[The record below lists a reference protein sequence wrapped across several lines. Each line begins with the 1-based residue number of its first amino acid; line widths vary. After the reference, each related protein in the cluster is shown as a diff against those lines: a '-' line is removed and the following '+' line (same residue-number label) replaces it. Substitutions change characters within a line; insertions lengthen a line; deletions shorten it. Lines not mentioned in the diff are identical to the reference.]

1 LWYAVAAPSIELVGG
16 TGLRETI
23 TVRSKDMAEHMTTE
37 ALRKDLANV
46 MRDAEALM
54 KASAGHGG
62 EKVDEARTRILE
74 SLESAKR
81 RLLEVERSAVR
92 QGEEAVV
99 ATEKYVKS
107 NPWQS
112 VGIAAGV
119 GLILGVLL
127 ARR

>member
-1 LWYAVAAPSIELVGG
+1 
-16 TGLRETI
+16 
-23 TVRSKDMAEHMTTE
+23 MAEHMTTQ
-37 ALRKDLANV
+37 ALRTDLANV

-62 EKVDEARTRILE
+62 EKVDEARNRILE

-92 QGEEAVV
+92 QGEEAVA
-99 ATEKYVKS
+99 ATEQYVKS

>member
-1 LWYAVAAPSIELVGG
+1 
-16 TGLRETI
+16 
-23 TVRSKDMAEHMTTE
+23 MAEHISTQ
-37 ALRKDLANV
+37 ALRTDLANV

-62 EKVDEARTRILE
+62 EKVDEARNRILE

-92 QGEEAVV
+92 HGDEAVA

>member
-1 LWYAVAAPSIELVGG
+1 MTEHVSTAAL
-16 TGLRETI
+16 
-23 TVRSKDMAEHMTTE
+23 KA
-37 ALRKDLANV
+37 DLAAV

-54 KASAGHGG
+54 KASADTGG
-62 EKVDEARTRILE
+62 EKVNEARTRIRE

-81 RLLEVERSAVR
+81 RLIEAERSAVR
-92 QGEEAVV
+92 HGEEAVT
-99 ATEKYVKS
+99 ATEDHIKR

-119 GLILGVLL
+119 GLVIGVLL

>member
-1 LWYAVAAPSIELVGG
+1 MTEHVSTAAL
-16 TGLRETI
+16 
-23 TVRSKDMAEHMTTE
+23 KA
-37 ALRKDLANV
+37 DLAAV

-54 KASAGHGG
+54 KASADTGG
-62 EKVDEARTRILE
+62 EKVNEARARIRE

-81 RLLEVERSAVR
+81 RLLEAERSAVR
-92 QGEEAVV
+92 HGEEAVA
-99 ATEKYVKS
+99 ATEDHIKR

-119 GLILGVLL
+119 GLVIGVLL

>member
-1 LWYAVAAPSIELVGG
+1 MTEHVSTAAL
-16 TGLRETI
+16 
-23 TVRSKDMAEHMTTE
+23 KA
-37 ALRKDLANV
+37 DLAAV

-54 KASAGHGG
+54 KASADAGG
-62 EKVDEARTRILE
+62 DKVNEARTRIRE

-81 RLLEVERSAVR
+81 RLLEAERSAVR
-92 QGEEAVV
+92 HGEEAVT
-99 ATEKYVKS
+99 ATEDHIKR

-119 GLILGVLL
+119 GLVIGVLL

>member
-1 LWYAVAAPSIELVGG
+1 MTEHVSTAAL
-16 TGLRETI
+16 
-23 TVRSKDMAEHMTTE
+23 KA
-37 ALRKDLANV
+37 DLAAV

-54 KASAGHGG
+54 KASADAGG
-62 EKVDEARTRILE
+62 DKVNEARTRIRE

-81 RLLEVERSAVR
+81 RLIEAERSAMR
-92 QGEEAVV
+92 QGEEAVA
-99 ATEKYVKS
+99 ATEDYVKR

-119 GLILGVLL
+119 GLVIGVLL

>member
-1 LWYAVAAPSIELVGG
+1 
-16 TGLRETI
+16 
-23 TVRSKDMAEHMTTE
+23 MAEHMTTE

-92 QGEEAVV
+92 QGEEAVA
-99 ATEKYVKS
+99 ATEKYMKT

>member
-1 LWYAVAAPSIELVGG
+1 LWSAAAAHSIELVSG
-16 TGLRETI
+16 TGPRETN
-23 TVRSKDMAEHMTTE
+23 TVRSKDMTEHVTTQ
-37 ALRKDLANV
+37 ALRADLANV

-92 QGEEAVV
+92 HGEEAVA
-99 ATEKYVKS
+99 ATENYVKS

>member
-1 LWYAVAAPSIELVGG
+1 
-16 TGLRETI
+16 
-23 TVRSKDMAEHMTTE
+23 
-37 ALRKDLANV
+37 
-46 MRDAEALM
+46 
-54 KASAGHGG
+54 
-62 EKVDEARTRILE
+62 VDEARTRILE

-92 QGEEAVV
+92 QGEEAVA
-99 ATEKYVKS
+99 ATEKYMKT

>member
-1 LWYAVAAPSIELVGG
+1 MTEHVSTAAL
-16 TGLRETI
+16 
-23 TVRSKDMAEHMTTE
+23 KA
-37 ALRKDLANV
+37 DLAAV

-54 KASAGHGG
+54 KASADAGG
-62 EKVDEARTRILE
+62 DKVNEARTRIRE

-81 RLLEVERSAVR
+81 RLIEAERSAVR
-92 QGEEAVV
+92 HGEEAVT
-99 ATEKYVKS
+99 ATEDHIKR

-119 GLILGVLL
+119 GLVIGVLL

>member
-1 LWYAVAAPSIELVGG
+1 
-16 TGLRETI
+16 
-23 TVRSKDMAEHMTTE
+23 MAEHMTTE

-81 RLLEVERSAVR
+81 RLLEVEHSAVR
-92 QGEEAVV
+92 HGEEAVA
-99 ATEKYVKS
+99 ATEKYMKT